1 MQRQLIMKAKEIG
14 DLEIDKRGKERQL
27 KNTTASLST
36 SEQEAEKLER
46 QLNADIRD
54 KEEELDRL
62 KTMIK
67 DKKLEIESKSSHV
80 NQNQPGPAD
89 NEAY

>member
-1 MQRQLIMKAKEIG
+1 MMQRQLIVRAKEIG

-46 QLNADIRD
+46 HLNAELRD

-67 DKKLEIESKSSHV
+67 EKRIDLETKPH
-80 NQNQPGPAD
+80 A
-89 NEAY
+89 

>member
-1 MQRQLIMKAKEIG
+1 MRAKEIG
-14 DLEIDKRGKERQL
+14 DLEMDKRGKERQF

-36 SEQEAEKLER
+36 TEQEAEKLER
-46 QLNADIRD
+46 QLTADLRD

-67 DKKLEIESKSSHV
+67 DKKL
-80 NQNQPGPAD
+80 D
-89 NEAY
+89 L